1 MTGGSEAPGRLRWK
15 CRRGMRELDVLLSEF
30 LRTRYAALDP
40 SLQHAFSEL
49 LELQD
54 PEIWAYLL
62 DRAEPEAGLVEIVR
76 QIRDF
81 SPR

>member
-1 MTGGSEAPGRLRWK
+1 
-15 CRRGMRELDVLLSEF
+15 MRELDVLLTEF
-30 LRTRYAALDP
+30 LRTRYVSLD
-40 SLQHAFSEL
+40 SSARDDFAEL

-62 DRAEPEAGLVEIVR
+62 GRAEPEAGLADIVR